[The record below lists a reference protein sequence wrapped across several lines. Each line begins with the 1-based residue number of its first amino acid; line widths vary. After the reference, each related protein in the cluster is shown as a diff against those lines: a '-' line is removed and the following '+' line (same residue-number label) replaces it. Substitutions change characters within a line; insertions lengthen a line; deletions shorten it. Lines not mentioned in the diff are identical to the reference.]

1 MVMGTHIAR
10 LVRMPNPSLFLAL
23 IIFLSSALMAVP
35 SVGDQ
40 KEIDGLLTFRH
51 SFMNPSSTLYDWNAS
66 TPPCTAQTAN
76 WIGVLCDENGKV
88 TGLKLENMDLKGVL
102 NVESLAALQELR
114 TLNVMNNK
122 VEGELPDMRK
132 LSGLQSLLLSN
143 NHLTGEIPDNTF
155 EGMKSLRTVLLA
167 NNIFS
172 GKFPLSLATLPNLSI
187 LKLEGNGFSGHVPD
201 FSGNNLKMV
210 NLANNQFEGPIPKC
224 LSKMPANMF
233 SGTTPPH
240 PTASI
245 CIYSMPLVLEIYV
258 SSSVGAAGN
267 RNLCGPPLKQC
278 KLSPPPGP
286 PPSPSP
292 SFPLNILS
300 NPTALTI
307 ALVVLSVALILVIL
321 LLICFCLPRRRES
334 TEEEA
339 YYGEAYN
346 PPPPSVQVEKRAP
359 EPTPAPTVKKSEL
372 TFLTADVQRF
382 DLQDLLKASA
392 EILGSGK
399 FGASYKAAIGPRETV
414 VVKNYKQ
421 MNNIG
426 KEEFHEHMRRLGKL
440 NHRNLLPLLAFYYR
454 KEEKL
459 LVTNYMVEG
468 SVANHL
474 HAKSS
479 RDNPSLNWKTRW
491 KIIKG
496 VVKGLAY
503 LYNELPNLVV
513 PHGHLK
519 SSNVLLNK
527 NYEPLLCDYALR
539 SMINQDQAHAQM
551 IAYKSPEYARTGRI
565 NRKTDVWCLGILILE
580 ILTGRFP
587 ENYLTTTYKSS
598 MSIASWV
605 NKMVKEKKIGEVFD
619 KEMKAEMSSRGEM
632 INVLKLG
639 LSCCEEDLEAR
650 PELKEVLKEI
660 EELKGGDED
669 DNDNNNNDSSST
681 IGGVN
686 VYLSGE
692 NGKTKRGSSSF
703 DR

>member
-10 LVRMPNPSLFLAL
+10 LVRMPNPSLFLAF
-23 IIFLSSALMAVP
+23 IIFLSSASMA
-35 SVGDQ
+35 VGDQ
-40 KEIDGLLTFRH
+40 KEIDSLLKFRD
-51 SFMNPSSTLYDWNAS
+51 SFMNPSSTLYDWDAS
-66 TPPCTAQTAN
+66 TPPCKEQSAN

-88 TGLKLENMDLKGVL
+88 TGLKLENMGLKGVL
-102 NVESLAALQELR
+102 NVESLAALQEFR

-155 EGMKSLRTVLLA
+155 QGMKSLRTVLLA

-210 NLANNQFEGPIPKC
+210 NLANNQFEGPIPKR

-233 SGTTPPH
+233 S
-240 PTASI
+240 
-245 CIYSMPLVLEIYV
+245 
-258 SSSVGAAGN
+258 GN

-286 PPSPSP
+286 QPSPSL
-292 SFPLNILS
+292 SFPLDILS

-307 ALVVLSVALILVIL
+307 TLIVVSVALVLVIL
-321 LLICFCLPRRRES
+321 LLICFFLPRRRES
-334 TEEEA
+334 TEEEAEA

-426 KEEFHEHMRRLGKL
+426 KEEFHEHMRRIGKL

-459 LVTNYMVEG
+459 LVTNYMVDG

-474 HAKSS
+474 HAKNS

-527 NYEPLLCDYALR
+527 KYEPLLCDYALR

-605 NKMVKEKKIGEVFD
+605 NKMVKEKKISEVFD
-619 KEMKAEMSSRGEM
+619 KEMKADMSSRGEM

-650 PELKEVLKEI
+650 PELKEVLREI
-660 EELKGGDED
+660 EELKGGDD
-669 DNDNNNNDSSST
+669 DNDDNNSDSSST

-692 NGKTKRGSSSF
+692 NGKTKSGSSSF